1 MRVNIILYLEIMSAQ
16 PQTRKPVTFRV
27 NPDIKKRL
35 DRLSEQTNLPVSFY
49 INAILEEYFDE
60 YEHAYFIK
68 SEAEEIRAGRAVS
81 YSINS
86 VKTELGITV

>member
-1 MRVNIILYLEIMSAQ
+1 M
-16 PQTRKPVTFRV
+16 
-27 NPDIKKRL
+27 
-35 DRLSEQTNLPVSFY
+35 SFY
-49 INAILEEYFDE
+49 INVILEEYFDE

-68 SEAEEIRAGRAVS
+68 SEAEEIRAGRAMS

>member
-1 MRVNIILYLEIMSAQ
+1 MRANIILYLEIMSAQ

-35 DRLSEQTNLPVSFY
+35 DRLSEQTNRPVFFY
-49 INAILEEYFDE
+49 INAILEEHLDDLE
-60 YEHAYFIK
+60 YAYLLK
-68 SEAEEIRAGRAVS
+68 SEAEEIRAGRAMS

>member
-1 MRVNIILYLEIMSAQ
+1 MLEIMSAQ

-35 DRLSEQTNLPVSFY
+35 DRLSEQTNRPVSFY
-49 INAILEEYFDE
+49 INAILEEYF
-60 YEHAYFIK
+60 
-68 SEAEEIRAGRAVS
+68 EEICAGRAMS

>member
-1 MRVNIILYLEIMSAQ
+1 M
-16 PQTRKPVTFRV
+16 
-27 NPDIKKRL
+27 
-35 DRLSEQTNLPVSFY
+35 SFY

-68 SEAEEIRAGRAVS
+68 SEAEEIRAGRAMS

-86 VKTELGITV
+86 VKTELGITVWILDFDRGSASDSSIRDRASLDGLQKVT

>member
-1 MRVNIILYLEIMSAQ
+1 MSVH
-16 PQTRKPVTFRV
+16 PQARRPVTFRV

-35 DRLSEQTNLPVSFY
+35 DRLSEQTNRPVSFY

-68 SEAEEIRAGRAVS
+68 SEAEEIRAGRAMS

-86 VKTELGITV
+86 VKTELGITVWFLILTVVS

>member
-1 MRVNIILYLEIMSAQ
+1 MSVH
-16 PQTRKPVTFRV
+16 PQARRPVTFRP
-27 NPDIKKRL
+27 NPGIKKRL
-35 DRLSEQTNLPVSFY
+35 DNLSQQTNRPVSFY

-68 SEAEEIRAGRAVS
+68 SEAEEIRAGRAMS

>member
-1 MRVNIILYLEIMSAQ
+1 MSVH
-16 PQTRKPVTFRV
+16 PQARRPVTFRV
-27 NPDIKKRL
+27 NTDIKKRL
-35 DRLSEQTNLPVSFY
+35 DRLSEQTNRPVSFY

-68 SEAEEIRAGRAVS
+68 SEAEEIRAGRAMS

>member
-1 MRVNIILYLEIMSAQ
+1 MLEIMSAR

-35 DRLSEQTNLPVSFY
+35 DRLSEQTNRPVSFY
-49 INAILEEYFDE
+49 INAILEEYLDE

-68 SEAEEIRAGRAVS
+68 SEAEEISAGRAMS
-81 YSINS
+81 CSINS
-86 VKTELGITV
+86 VKTELGIAV